1 MPYRYKKK
9 RKKAIKREAKR
20 YLFVIIVCFF
30 IAAGLSF
37 VVEEVPTLIQQKIDE
52 YVMKLA
58 SEKILGEDLG
68 KEIDAETVKDIKDHA
83 ERTLG
88 KKLDVAGIVELKKS
102 FDEGKMDATTVER
115 LKSYAKKALGNKMSS
130 STIKRLKKDY
140 KEKKLDTA
148 DVERIMKE
156 LDLGKIDQSSV
167 ERARQAYGKGKIDS
181 SKIERAKKAY
191 RRGELD
197 PELIKKAKKALA
209 GSK

>member
-1 MPYRYKKK
+1 MPYR
-9 RKKAIKREAKR
+9 RKKPIERQAKY
-20 YLFVIIVCFF
+20 YLYIIVVCLF
-30 IAAGLSF
+30 IAAGLAF
-37 VVEEVPTLIQQKIDE
+37 LDEEVPNLLQRKIVE
-52 YVMKLA
+52 GV
-58 SEKILGEDLG
+58 LGEDLAKG
-68 KEIDAETVKDIKDHA
+68 IDDETVADIKSYA

-88 KKLDVAGIVELKKS
+88 KKLDVAGIVALKKS
-102 FDEGKMDATTVER
+102 YDEGKMDAATVER

-140 KEKKLDTA
+140 KDKKLDTA